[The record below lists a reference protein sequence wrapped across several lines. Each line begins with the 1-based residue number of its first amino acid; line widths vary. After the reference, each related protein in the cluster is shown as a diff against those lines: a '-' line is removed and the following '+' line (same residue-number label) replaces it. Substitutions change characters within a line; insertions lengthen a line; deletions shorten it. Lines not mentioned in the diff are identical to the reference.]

1 MAEGFRNSQALPG
14 AEHTLLL
21 PGMVGGDWLIFSCA
35 WQRRGGPGS
44 WQELGESQAFCDSM
58 NDLWCVLRFFWIFC

>member
-14 AEHTLLL
+14 ADQAAVSK
-21 PGMVGGDWLIFSCA
+21 VGGDWLICSCA
-35 WQRRGGPGS
+35 EQQYGAVS
-44 WQELGESQAFCDSM
+44 WQELGGDPAFCDSL

>member
-14 AEHTLLL
+14 AEPTLLL
-21 PGMVGGDWLIFSCA
+21 PGMVGGNWLIFSCA

-44 WQELGESQAFCDSM
+44 WQELGGEPS
-58 NDLWCVLRFFWIFC
+58 LL